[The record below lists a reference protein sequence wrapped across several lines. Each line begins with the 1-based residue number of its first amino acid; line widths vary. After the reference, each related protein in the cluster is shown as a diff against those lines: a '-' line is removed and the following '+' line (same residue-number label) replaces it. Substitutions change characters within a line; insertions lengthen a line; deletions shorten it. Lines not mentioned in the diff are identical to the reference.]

1 MRFNRI
7 KMEKDI
13 EKAVEE
19 YGFLPFFRSVIPG
32 LSLEEMADPSVW
44 FPEKGEGVWE
54 WKDPVIASTGCAY
67 GKFFLAHPGFVSKDL
82 FMILAAYRR
91 DGYDI
96 EGMINDG
103 LLSHNEVNLYNI
115 LAETGSERGAYLRA
129 KANMSKS
136 SFDKYNTRLQ
146 MKTFMMIS
154 GFEFGIAKDGHRYG
168 WGVARYAIPE
178 AVYENFEESIDKWK
192 PKEAYS
198 ILFRHLKSLLPAA
211 DDSDITRFLG

>member
-7 KMEKDI
+7 KTEKDI

-154 GFEFGIAKDGHRYG
+154 GFEFGIAR
-168 WGVARYAIPE
+168 
-178 AVYENFEESIDKWK
+178 SC
-192 PKEAYS
+192 
-198 ILFRHLKSLLPAA
+198 L
-211 DDSDITRFLG
+211 